1 MTGTA
6 QMTSVFAP
14 SPVVA
19 GTEGVIVFSPALTTD
34 RLETDDERLAA
45 AISGGDEAALEEAYG
60 RWSGPVFAF
69 LSRRMADRS
78 TAEDVLQQVFI
89 EVWQKADR
97 FDAGRGTLQSWIFAI
112 ANSRSLDV
120 LRKRVPSPVDP
131 VGDGFSDSVD
141 GEGIDEM
148 EEFMASWNFARL
160 VDGLPEEEAELL
172 RMRFNDDLS
181 QTEISRRTGV
191 PLGTVK
197 SRMVS
202 GLTRLRTEMEASR

>member
-1 MTGTA
+1 
-6 QMTSVFAP
+6 
-14 SPVVA
+14 
-19 GTEGVIVFSPALTTD
+19 
-34 RLETDDERLAA
+34 
-45 AISGGDEAALEEAYG
+45 
-60 RWSGPVFAF
+60 
-69 LSRRMADRS
+69 MADRS

>member
-6 QMTSVFAP
+6 QMTSVFVP
-14 SPVVA
+14 SPIVA
-19 GTEGVIVFSPALTTD
+19 GTSGVVSFFPEVAPEKP
-34 RLETDDERLAA
+34 ETDDERLAA
-45 AISGGDEAALEEAYG
+45 AIARGDDAAIEEVHE
-60 RWSGPVFAF
+60 RWAAPVFAF
-69 LSRRMADRS
+69 LVRRMGERPA
-78 TAEDVLQQVFI
+78 AEDVLQQVFI

-97 FDAGRGTLQSWIFAI
+97 FDAGRGTLLSWIFAI

-120 LRKRVPSPVDP
+120 LRKRIPDPVDP
-131 VGDGFSDSVD
+131 IDGPLASSIGHD
-141 GEGIDEM
+141 GAAEI

-160 VDGLPEEEAELL
+160 VDGLPDEEAQLL

-181 QTEISRRTGV
+181 QTEISDRTGI

-202 GLTRLRTEMEASR
+202 GLAKLRAEMEVST

>member
-6 QMTSVFAP
+6 QMASVFAP

-19 GTEGVIVFSPALTTD
+19 GTPRVVFFFPRVTSRDP
-34 RLETDDERLAA
+34 ETDDERLAA
-45 AISGGDEAALEEAYG
+45 AIARGDEDALEEVHK
-60 RWSGPVFAF
+60 RCSPQVFAF
-69 LSRRMADRS
+69 LIRRMGERPA
-78 TAEDVLQQVFI
+78 AEDVLQQVFI

-97 FDAGRGTLQSWIFAI
+97 FDASRGTLLSWIFAI

-120 LRKRVPSPVDP
+120 LRKRIPDPVDP
-131 VGDGFSDSVD
+131 ADGGFATGPGHD
-141 GEGIDEM
+141 GAAEI
-148 EEFMASWNFARL
+148 EEFMASWNFARM
-160 VDGLPEEEAELL
+160 VDSLPREEAELL

-181 QTEISRRTGV
+181 QTEISERTGI

-202 GLTRLRTEMEASR
+202 GLAKLRAEMEVPA

>member
-1 MTGTA
+1 
-6 QMTSVFAP
+6 MTSVFAP

-19 GTEGVIVFSPALTTD
+19 GPEGVIVFSPALTTD

-97 FDAGRGTLQSWIFAI
+97 FDAGRGTSATVSVIRSTAKASTRRRNSW
-112 ANSRSLDV
+112 
-120 LRKRVPSPVDP
+120 PHGTSPVWSMGCP
-131 VGDGFSDSVD
+131 
-141 GEGIDEM
+141 
-148 EEFMASWNFARL
+148 
-160 VDGLPEEEAELL
+160 
-172 RMRFNDDLS
+172 
-181 QTEISRRTGV
+181 RRRPNSFG
-191 PLGTVK
+191 
-197 SRMVS
+197 
-202 GLTRLRTEMEASR
+202 